1 MYSHELI
8 YAKNYNIIQ
17 KFQNGCI
24 MSSISQISED
34 YIFLGKSYTAKTL
47 TNDYE
52 YINKITKSVDK
63 APDA

>member
-1 MYSHELI
+1 
-8 YAKNYNIIQ
+8 
-17 KFQNGCI
+17 

-34 YIFLGKSYTAKTL
+34 YIFFGKSYTAKTL

-52 YINKITKSVDK
+52 YINKSTKSVDK